1 MKYLL
6 KTYFI
11 IAFCLIALV
20 NSTVNAQTDSIECIK
35 TKSTLKKL
43 VTSVNRFENT
53 MNGSDNRVTSKKIDS
68 IVDANRNCLKKYE
81 ISNLYMD
88 LTENLCKTSL
98 TPNIEVYNYFKKA
111 ILSGASGAVILNL
124 RTGLYIK
131 DNFPEQYKEL
141 EHLSDSMYVVSC
153 NRFVNANINLQL
165 GFLLR
170 YMIRKDQNVRTR
182 EMEARQAKDT
192 VLTKTLLNEMRKVD
206 SVNEIILTE
215 IFEQYGYPG
224 WSIVGGEGSSAS
236 MIFEHMSTDF
246 QVKYIHL
253 IEGAIHKQQIF
264 IADKDFHF
272 VLDKILY
279 RKYGITL
286 YGNQFTDTPPETDKA
301 IINKYLKI
309 LQLPEE
315 E

>member
-1 MKYLL
+1 MIYLL
-6 KTYFI
+6 KTYLFI
-11 IAFCLIALV
+11 ALCLIALV
-20 NSTVNAQTDSIECIK
+20 NSTVNAQTDSLECLK

-53 MNGSDNRVTSKKIDS
+53 MNGTDNRVTSKKIDS
-68 IVDANRNCLKKYE
+68 VIALNTSCLKQYE

-88 LTENLCKTSL
+88 LTENLCNTSL

-124 RTGLYIK
+124 HTGLYIK

-141 EHLSDSMYVVSC
+141 EHLADSMYVVSC
-153 NRFVNANINLQL
+153 NRFINVKINLQL

-170 YMIRKDQNVRTR
+170 YMIRKDQDVRTR
-182 EMEARQAKDT
+182 EMLARQAKDT
-192 VLTKTLLNEMRKVD
+192 VLTKALLHEMGKVD
-206 SVNEIILTE
+206 SVNEILLTE

-224 WSIVGGEGSSAS
+224 WFIVGGEGSSAS

-272 VLDKILY
+272 ILDKILL

-286 YGNQFTDTPPETDKA
+286 YGNQFTDTPPEKDKA
-301 IINKYLKI
+301 VINKYRKL
-309 LQLPEE
+309 LNLTEE